1 MGEANATEQRM
12 SPTRTRAS
20 WKPGV
25 SSHPLPFFRC
35 TECHAVLCAVDD
47 AADLRIDRSLRRE
60 DATLP
65 FAGNAFAPSCCGRIM
80 ERLEPLPD
88 GQRAGFSI
96 GYEVVGGVDA
106 NALRVRWS
114 STSAH
119 PLRWVALKTVTGVQL
134 KYVLPGKKPPLVFAF
149 ADEDAYAYCNEDP
162 CRACTFRCKRG
173 FHLYAYLDGLG
184 LIDQAVHAETLRT

>member
-1 MGEANATEQRM
+1 M

-65 FAGNAFAPSCCGRIM
+65 SPETRS
-80 ERLEPLPD
+80 PLRAAD
-88 GQRAGFSI
+88 GSWSAWSRFPT
-96 GYEVVGGVDA
+96 A
-106 NALRVRWS
+106 NAPVLDRLRSGRRSRRERAARSMELDKRSSAALGRAQDVHRRAVEVR
-114 STSAH
+114 AA
-119 PLRWVALKTVTGVQL
+119 REKAAARIRVCRRGR
-134 KYVLPGKKPPLVFAF
+134 
-149 ADEDAYAYCNEDP
+149 AYAYCGKDP